1 MGIGSAI
8 LGWMAD
14 EAAPAAR
21 NLWVSASDFNKRAIA
36 FYERPDFSR
45 VHRPGPCCA

>member
-21 NLWVSASDFNKRAIA
+21 NLWVSASDFQQGCHRLLRAA
-36 FYERPDFSR
+36 
-45 VHRPGPCCA
+45 